1 MSYYEVITC
10 RLAIR
15 VCIGYGPNG
24 RKKHRIFS
32 MRNINPNASWEGI
45 MAVIR
50 ALAPVLEFPIVDVQ
64 KITSRKIIFY
74 EDAVLPVPQGIAKLE
89 PADMESRKII
99 LFPIP
104 FRQPAAST
112 CATLES
118 YRNVDNAPKTA
129 KILPFPSAAARL
141 LARQM
146 ELPSR
151 RAPPF
156 IAAFA

>member
-1 MSYYEVITC
+1 
-10 RLAIR
+10 
-15 VCIGYGPNG
+15 
-24 RKKHRIFS
+24 
-32 MRNINPNASWEGI
+32 

-74 EDAVLPVPQGIAKLE
+74 EDAVLPVPQEITKLE

-99 LFPIP
+99 PFPVM
-104 FRQPAAST
+104 FRQPGTSNHVTAED
-112 CATLES
+112 C
-118 YRNVDNAPKTA
+118 RNVDNALKTA

-151 RAPPF
+151 RAPPKR
-156 IAAFA
+156 ISR